1 MRKSIL
7 YISYKSFVLDL
18 LTMEKY
24 CKARSSDEPPWL
36 WCILE
41 SISKPKFAWN
51 KDKNQ
56 IKYLTNF
63 TNEWNLFSFMYLM
76 RNIINIFLRC
86 FHFSYNIIMNFTHIT
101 LPPKEVQMCIHKST
115 FSCYLTV
122 WWVVNNVFNELIKV
136 WNTIFYLN
144 KIKIFDFPYF
154 RRKLWCIQF
163 FKKNSD
169 FFFLISALAS
179 KKWSN
184 RKSQCTLIYWL

>member
-1 MRKSIL
+1 MFLPFSALQIIGLQPRVPKIFLIMRI
-7 YISYKSFVLDL
+7 FFF
-18 LTMEKY
+18 LTE
-24 CKARSSDEPPWL
+24 D
-36 WCILE
+36 
-41 SISKPKFAWN
+41 
-51 KDKNQ
+51 Q
-56 IKYLTNF
+56 TNF
-63 TNEWNLFSFMYLM
+63 GTKVQCCFVWFIIYLM
-76 RNIINIFLRC
+76 RNIINVYLRS
-86 FHFSYNIIMNFTHIT
+86 FHFSNNIIVNFTHIA

-136 WNTIFYLN
+136 WNTVFYLN